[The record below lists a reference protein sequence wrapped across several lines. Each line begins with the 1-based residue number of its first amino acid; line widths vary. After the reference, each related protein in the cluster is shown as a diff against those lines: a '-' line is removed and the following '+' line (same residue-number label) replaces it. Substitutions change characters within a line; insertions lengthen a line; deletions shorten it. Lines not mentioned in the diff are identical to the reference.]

1 MSIGEATG
9 PVTLRVEFS
18 GLCFYLIHDPDR
30 NAADPEDRNKG
41 IARKFAVLMPDA
53 RKKQDPVHADG
64 YAGDPHVGYVRFDL
78 ANLDLGD
85 VGVEPGVVE
94 DDVGRPRN
102 EIIHRFD
109 GEVLDFGLGD
119 GQAEVRYDLGLP
131 SFNKFADTLR
141 PVDGLFDQV
150 PPGGLLMRTVLS
162 DGDISAT
169 GSGKIWTLPYQ
180 LHNEPS
186 DDPYANQFAGYSV
199 WNRPIEG
206 SRLTVTIRKF
216 NGAVVARIPLKAVP
230 VRALDGSVRSM
241 ITIKVANLCSNN
253 PLEWRDD
260 FPMRTVDKGDI
271 DFKWLYRLME
281 PRQELRTDY
290 ATLLG
295 KSQLPFPEQLGVQ
308 AFGDEDCIGGSFTTS
323 TPF

>member
-1 MSIGEATG
+1 MSNGAGAG
-9 PVTLRVEFS
+9 PITLRVEFS
-18 GLCFYLIHDPDR
+18 GLCFYMIHDPER
-30 NAADPEDRNKG
+30 NTADPEDRNRGMAK
-41 IARKFAVLMPDA
+41 KFAILMPDA
-53 RKKQDPVHADG
+53 RKTRHPVHADG

-85 VGVEPGVVE
+85 TGVAPGIVE

-119 GQAEVRYDLGLP
+119 GQVDVKYDLGLP

-141 PVDGLFDQV
+141 PIDRLFDAA
-150 PPGGLLMRTVLS
+150 PPSDLLMRTVLS
-162 DGDISAT
+162 DGEISAT
-169 GSGKIWTLPYQ
+169 GSGKIWALRDKLNGKP
-180 LHNEPS
+180 NA
-186 DDPYANQFAGYSV
+186 DPYANQFAGYSV
-199 WNRPIEG
+199 WNRTLQDP
-206 SRLTVTIRKF
+206 RLTVTIRKF
-216 NGAVVARIPLKAVP
+216 DGTAVARIPLKAVP
-230 VRALDGSVRSM
+230 VRGLDGDVKSM
-241 ITIKVANLCSNN
+241 ITIKVANLCSDN

-260 FPMRTVDKGDI
+260 FAVRTVDKEDK

-281 PRQELRTDY
+281 PQKALRTDY

-295 KSQLPFPEQLGVQ
+295 QSQLPYPEQLGVQ
-308 AFGDEDCIGGSFTTS
+308 AFGDEDCIGGSFTTP